1 MTAQRWWVKLGAR
14 WYARFQTTEGLL
26 RSLSLGVTAFSTFSL
41 VLQNAGYGHLVPYF
55 GVCAFVGWTA
65 FTFYFSEGGVYNQ
78 AKRDLADLATNW
90 AGPSMRMRAELSAVG
105 IVAGLKESGLDTMT
119 EQKIQTAIKERWS
132 ELREGVDINDN

>member
-1 MTAQRWWVKLGAR
+1 MTATRWWVKLGAR

-26 RSLSLGVTAFSTFSL
+26 RSISLGITAFSTFSL
-41 VLQNAGYGHLVPYF
+41 VLQNAGFGHLVPYV
-55 GVCAFVGWTA
+55 GVFAATGWIV

-105 IVAGLKESGLDTMT
+105 IVAGLEGRDIS
-119 EQKIQTAIKERWS
+119 EEIEERWKD
-132 ELREGVDINDN
+132 LRKGVEIDDD